1 MSKYNTYAEINLAH
15 LRHNY
20 KEIKKLCGDKTII
33 SVVKADAY
41 GHGAAACTKALS
53 EEGCGYFAV
62 ASIAEAKE
70 LRQAGIALPILVLGY
85 IPAERIEEALQFKLT
100 MTVYDVDFA
109 CAVSNAC
116 KKLNCNAKVHVKIN
130 TGMNR
135 LGLVPETAAQKIEKI
150 HRLYGIE
157 IEGIF
162 SHYATADEEDLSY
175 SRAQFEK
182 FKDVVGRIKALG
194 ITPPLIHIS
203 NSASIL
209 KCQDDISTAV
219 RPGIILYGILPC
231 EAAAGLKPVMT
242 FYSKVAAVNTYDT
255 DVVVSYGRKYVA
267 HAQSKLATVCAGYAD
282 GYFRALTNKSE
293 IYIKGRRYKTVG
305 TICMDMFMA
314 DISGT
319 DDIAVGDRV
328 ELFGDHVTADELA
341 QLADTIP
348 YEILCSVSK
357 RVRREY
363 VF

>member
-1 MSKYNTYAEINLAH
+1 
-15 LRHNY
+15 
-20 KEIKKLCGDKTII
+20 
-33 SVVKADAY
+33 
-41 GHGAAACTKALS
+41 
-53 EEGCGYFAV
+53 
-62 ASIAEAKE
+62 
-70 LRQAGIALPILVLGY
+70 
-85 IPAERIEEALQFKLT
+85 

-231 EAAAGLKPVMT
+231 DAAAGLKPVMT
-242 FYSKVAAVNTYDT
+242 FYSKVAAGNTYDT

-282 GYFRALTNKSE
+282 GYFRALTNVKSE

-319 DDIAVGDRV
+319 DDIAVGDRALSFSV
-328 ELFGDHVTADELA
+328 NTSLRRAGAACGSSL
-341 QLADTIP
+341 I
-348 YEILCSVSK
+348 EILCSVRK
-357 RVRREY
+357 RSRREY